1 MPAALTLALFEPDI
15 PQNTGTMLR
24 MCACLGIAA
33 ALIEPAA
40 FSISDPRFRRA
51 ALDYLEHVR
60 LTRHASWRAFLGWK
74 RENAAR
80 LILLTTRAPLAYT
93 DLKYAP
99 GDILLVGRESAGVP
113 DDVHVAADASVRV
126 PMEPGLRS
134 LNVAIAAAMT
144 AGEAL
149 RQIRSPRRDLAC

>member
-24 MCACLGIAA
+24 MCACLGIDA

-51 ALDYLEHVR
+51 ALDYLDYVH
-60 LTRHASWRAFLGWK
+60 LTRHASWRAFLAW
-74 RENAAR
+74 RHENPVR
-80 LILLTTRAPLAYT
+80 LVLLTTRASLAYT
-93 DLKYAP
+93 DLEYAP
-99 GDILLVGRESAGVP
+99 GDVLLVGRESAGVP
-113 DDVHVAADASVRV
+113 EDAHNAADARVRV
-126 PMEPGLRS
+126 PMARGLRS
-134 LNVAIAAAMT
+134 LNVAMAAAMV

-149 RQIRSPRRDLAC
+149 RQIRSAKGDPPR